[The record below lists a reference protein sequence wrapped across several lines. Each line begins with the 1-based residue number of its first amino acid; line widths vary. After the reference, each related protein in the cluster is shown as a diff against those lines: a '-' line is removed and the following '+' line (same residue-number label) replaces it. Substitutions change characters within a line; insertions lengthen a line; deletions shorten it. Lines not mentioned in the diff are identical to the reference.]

1 MIKKFRRG
9 VRVPA
14 IDEFYQDG
22 NHYKRIAD
30 NAERMLYEVTSDSG
44 GKYYEVVVHGHLYK
58 RADNT
63 YPSKSIN
70 DGDEMYQMD
79 EDFGRWAWCWNDL
92 ERAKHCF
99 NYKPPVTV
107 DAD

>member
-9 VRVPA
+9 IRVPA
-14 IDEFYQDG
+14 IEEFVQDE
-22 NHYKRIAD
+22 NHYKRID
-30 NAERMLYEVTSDSG
+30 NNDHRMLYEVTAPSG
-44 GKYYEVVVHGHLYK
+44 SKYYEVVEHGHLYK
-58 RADNT
+58 A
-63 YPSKSIN
+63 PEGWFKSKTIQ
-70 DGDEMYQMD
+70 DGEEMYPTD